1 MPLNL
6 GSKQGEVFLVFF
18 VFFVFFVFLVFLV
31 FRWIIFLFFF
41 CGLNLFFQ
49 FFCFFCFFV
58 CASISRYKGVNV
70 SKPIQSATEL
80 FKSMMIKKRGFY
92 RGLTPALLR
101 AFPAHGSIFVGYE
114 MTVKCLSVFRGES
127 EF

>member
-1 MPLNL
+1 MR
-6 GSKQGEVFLVFF
+6 VFLVFFGFFGLSMDNFFVFFLWTQPFFFNFF
-18 VFFVFFVFLVFLV
+18 VFFVF
-31 FRWIIFLFFF
+31 
-41 CGLNLFFQ
+41 CY
-49 FFCFFCFFV
+49 FV